1 LANCPTCRS
10 LDTINPGLKNNV
22 AGVNPSAGFNAV
34 DPNFRP
40 PESYQWNLTISHEL
54 FTDTVLE
61 ASYIGNHGLHIWRR
75 NVNVNDI
82 PIGPCR
88 GSSCDG
94 SSDPARL
101 QIARA
106 GLEIP
111 SPTTHVVQNQGNLI
125 ADNRVLRG
133 IGNIV
138 TDQSTGNSSYHA
150 MQLWLNRRFSNKL
163 AFQVAYTWGHAISD
177 VALTSFTNSTSDP
190 FNFDADRGDAD
201 LDRRQT
207 FVSNVVY
214 VLPSARRWGRA
225 ADLVLG
231 EWQLNA
237 IASYFGATPIE
248 ITTGVNTIGTASAVG
263 QRPDYTGAPLYL
275 NGDKTRHLN
284 PAAFATP
291 AAGRMGTLGKG
302 AVRGTPITTVD
313 FSLAKNWRFE
323 ERYGIQFRAEFFNV
337 LNHTNFVGFD
347 TDIRNGTFGQ
357 LTAAQAPR
365 EIQLG
370 IKFTF

>member
-1 LANCPTCRS
+1 
-10 LDTINPGLKNNV
+10 V
-22 AGVNPSAGFNAV
+22 
-34 DPNFRP
+34 
-40 PESYQWNLTISHEL
+40 Y
-54 FTDTVLE
+54 
-61 ASYIGNHGLHIWRR
+61 
-75 NVNVNDI
+75 
-82 PIGPCR
+82 
-88 GSSCDG
+88 
-94 SSDPARL
+94 
-101 QIARA
+101 
-106 GLEIP
+106 
-111 SPTTHVVQNQGNLI
+111 
-125 ADNRVLRG
+125 RG
-133 IGNIV
+133 IGNIT

-190 FNFDADRGDAD
+190 FNFKADRGDAD

-248 ITTGVNTIGTASAVG
+248 ITTGANTIGTASAVG
-263 QRPDYTGAPLYL
+263 QRPNYTGAPLYL
-275 NGDKTRHLN
+275 NGPDKTRHLN
-284 PAAFATP
+284 PDAFARP
-291 AAGRMGTLGKG
+291 AAGQMGTLGKG
-302 AVRGTPITTVD
+302 AVRGKPISTVD

-337 LNHTNFVGFD
+337 LNHANFVGFD